1 MSEFKEFNSQMVLT
15 GVGILFNEIIVLKRH
30 QDSVSRAAVQ
40 TGLGAD
46 FANAQL
52 LMIKS
57 ETVQNLRRSV
67 DPVNPVPLRG
77 SFGLSLMRR
86 DCLHWKGLFYSS
98 HMLRWRFEILL
109 KVLMVS
115 IMDLRSDADTLCRRP
130 SSLGG
135 RRKHWAILDGH

>member
-15 GVGILFNEIIVLKRH
+15 GVGILFNEIIVLERH

-52 LMIKS
+52 LMIEA

-77 SFGLSLMRR
+77 SFWPFVDASRLPPLEGS
-86 DCLHWKGLFYSS
+86 F
-98 HMLRWRFEILL
+98 LL
-109 KVLMVS
+109 VS
-115 IMDLRSDADTLCRRP
+115 YAKTAFRNTTEGIDGVNHGFTI
-130 SSLGG
+130 G
-135 RRKHWAILDGH
+135 R

>member
-1 MSEFKEFNSQMVLT
+1 VSEFKEFNSQMVLT

-52 LMIKS
+52 LMIEA
-57 ETVQNLRRSV
+57 ETVQNLRHSV

-98 HMLRWRFEILL
+98 HMLRRRFRNTTEGI
-109 KVLMVS
+109 
-115 IMDLRSDADTLCRRP
+115 
-130 SSLGG
+130 
-135 RRKHWAILDGH
+135 DGVNHGFTIQKL

>member
-52 LMIKS
+52 LMIEA

-67 DPVNPVPLRG
+67 DPVIR
-77 SFGLSLMRR
+77 
-86 DCLHWKGLFYSS
+86 Y
-98 HMLRWRFEILL
+98 
-109 KVLMVS
+109 
-115 IMDLRSDADTLCRRP
+115 RSAGALAFR
-130 SSLGG
+130 
-135 RRKHWAILDGH
+135 